1 MPKYSPRYPFRGMGV
16 NHLRVLE
23 ELQFIQ
29 RRFVGKHM
37 SALIYCIRIQ
47 GYLDV
52 SWSMWLD
59 NLTVIHEADGQTT
72 LCGPVRDQAA
82 LQGILNRVFG
92 LNATLLA
99 VSRVELP
106 EQVSALVT

>member
-1 MPKYSPRYPFRGMGV
+1 
-16 NHLRVLE
+16 
-23 ELQFIQ
+23 
-29 RRFVGKHM
+29 M

-47 GYLDV
+47 GHLDV
-52 SWSMWLD
+52 SWSTWLD
-59 NLTVIHEADGQTT
+59 NLTVIHEANGQTT
-72 LCGPVRDQAA
+72 LFGPVRDQAA
-82 LQGILNRVFG
+82 LQGIPNRVFG